1 MIYNVL
7 FVVVVVLLLYFIL
20 RRIETFNQELDPK
33 LYELKAI
40 LEPMFDPAITRT
52 GILSCMNGRCIMDEL
67 SLFKGN
73 KSYTFNKEDIYLC
86 RDKNGKYY
94 SNNVL
99 IYVLLHELAHALNL
113 VDTGHTDTFNA
124 IFAALL
130 IEAEERGIYDSS
142 IPMVDDYCGHV

>member
-1 MIYNVL
+1 MKWLLIIVIA
-7 FVVVVVLLLYFIL
+7 VLLYLIF
-20 RRIETFNQELDPK
+20 RRIEGYNQELDPK

-40 LEPMFDPAITRT
+40 LEPMFDPTIQRT
-52 GILSCMNGRCIMDEL
+52 GTLACMNGRVIMDEL

-86 RDKNGKYY
+86 LRDKQGQYY
-94 SNNVL
+94 PNNVL

-113 VDTGHTDTFNA
+113 VDTGHTETFNV

-130 IEAEERGIYDSS
+130 VEAEMRGIYDSS
-142 IPMVDDYCGHV
+142 IPMIEDYCGHV